1 MAMIET
7 TGNGKKEPRT
17 VRVQKVYISADAPK
31 GDVRASVESLIHT
44 ARLHFKEN
52 GYLMDLNLRAIGEEH
67 PNWLYAAAAFGAL
80 TAAANAATSAKSET
94 DTKPDLE
101 DMISAAEDRFAMFRD
116 GQWSAEAAGPR
127 TNDFVLAYIESRR
140 AAGINVTESTIEALR
155 ERLANESL
163 TPKKMMEDVKV
174 RAAYQAIKARKAAE
188 RAAQAQEKAEGASIS
203 TDLDD
208 LLAT

>member
-1 MAMIET
+1 MVD
-7 TGNGKKEPRT
+7 NGSEKPVRF
-17 VRVQKVYISADAPK
+17 VRVQKVYISDEAPK
-31 GDVRASVESLIHT
+31 GDVRASAEALIRK

-52 GYLMDLNLRAIGEEH
+52 GHLMDLDLEAIGGEH

-94 DTKPDLE
+94 GGKPDLE

-127 TNDFVLAYIESRR
+127 TNDFVLAYVESRR
-140 AAGINVTESTIEALR
+140 AAGVNVTESTIDALR
-155 ERLANESL
+155 ERLANETL
-163 TPKKMMEDVKV
+163 TPKKMMEDPKV
-174 RAAYQAIKARKAAE
+174 RAAYAAIKATRAAE
-188 RAAQAQEKAEGASIS
+188 RAAQAQAKAEGAQIS

-208 LLAT
+208 LLAS